1 MINYESIL
9 NKNLIN
15 VLKDILNNIYK
26 NGLKNNNHLYI
37 TFLTNHKKVE
47 IPTWLKKKFPNE
59 ITIVIQ
65 YEYSDLLVY
74 DDYFLITLSF
84 DDIKT
89 KLKVDFESII
99 SFADPSANFGLKL
112 KEISPKEKNNS
123 IRKNKPSYKN
133 NIIDFANYKKD

>member
-1 MINYESIL
+1 MINYKSIL
-9 NKNLIN
+9 NKNLVN
-15 VLKDILNNIYK
+15 VLKEILNNVYK

-37 TFLTNHKKVE
+37 TFSTNHKKVE
-47 IPTWLKKKFPNE
+47 IPTWLKKKFPYE

-89 KLKVDFESII
+89 KLKINFESII

-112 KEISPKEKNNS
+112 KEKSPKENNNN
-123 IRKNKPSYKN
+123 ITKNKYSYKN
-133 NIIDFANYKKD
+133 NVIEFANYKKD